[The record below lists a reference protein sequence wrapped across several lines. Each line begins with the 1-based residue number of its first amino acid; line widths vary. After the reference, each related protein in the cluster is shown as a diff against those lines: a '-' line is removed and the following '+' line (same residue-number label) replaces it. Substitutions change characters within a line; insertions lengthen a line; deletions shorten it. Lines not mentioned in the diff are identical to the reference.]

1 MLSDCYL
8 DLLLNEL
15 FIIALPQIHGE
26 WRVVADYL
34 DYPPAVVQAIYL
46 EGKYCGSLYYCVEF
60 FKDWYHSDNGVK
72 PCSWGALV
80 AALRHPRFG
89 EISNQ
94 IEKGLVKSMCVHTY
108 TYNALLFISFL
119 LLYTDPKEIYLLVHG
134 QYLILSKV
142 RMCTHVI
149 ADVLKYPEPQVNFI
163 FIPPLLINIWYE

>member
-1 MLSDCYL
+1 MDE
-8 DLLLNEL
+8 LLT
-15 FIIALPQIHGE
+15 IALPQIHAE

-34 DYPPAVVQAIYL
+34 DYPPAAVQAIYQK
-46 EGKYCGSLYYCVEF
+46 GKDSGSIHCCKEF
-60 FKDWYHSDNGVK
+60 FTDWYHSDNGIK

-119 LLYTDPKEIYLLVHG
+119 LLYTDLKEIYLLVHG

-142 RMCTHVI
+142 RMYTHVI
-149 ADVLKYPEPQVNFI
+149 AELV
-163 FIPPLLINIWYE
+163 IPIALPHS